1 MTTKQMRVI
10 RLTKPGEWEATN
22 IARPTASLRKGEV
35 LLKVKK
41 IGVCG
46 TDLHA
51 FKGSQPFFNY
61 PRILG
66 HELAVEVMDIAEDV
80 TNITI
85 GDHCC
90 VEPYYNDI
98 VGQAVRR
105 GQTNCG
111 EYLQV
116 LGVHV
121 DGGMQDYFIY
131 PAKFLHP
138 SSTLSE
144 DQLLL
149 IEPLA
154 IGSHAV
160 DRAQISKEDIVLVIG
175 AGPIGLGAI
184 VFAKLSG
191 ARIIAMDIDDRKLEK
206 CKKITG
212 ISESVNAKGD
222 VPAILKEMLNGD
234 LPTIVLDA
242 TGSAESMMN
251 TFNYVAAGGTI
262 VFIGLFTGDVTFND
276 PHFHKKELTLK
287 ASRAAMSGDFIKII
301 KLMESG
307 EIDTQ
312 SFITHR
318 IKFDD
323 VTTEFEKLYSYNG
336 DLIKAVIEME

>member
-1 MTTKQMRVI
+1 MRVI
-10 RLTKPGEWEATN
+10 RLNKPGEWEAFSTPMLN
-22 IARPTASLRKGEV
+22 SSLQKGEA

-51 FKGSQPFFNY
+51 FRGSQPFFNY

-80 TNITI
+80 SNVSV
-85 GDHCC
+85 GNLCC

-98 VGQAVRR
+98 IGQAARR
-105 GQTNCG
+105 GKTNCG
-111 EYLQV
+111 EHLQV

-138 SSTLSE
+138 STILSD
-144 DQLLL
+144 DQLVL

-160 DRAQISKEDIVLVIG
+160 DSAQILKEDIVLVIG
-175 AGPIGLGAI
+175 AGPIGLSTI
-184 VFAKLSG
+184 LFAKLSG
-191 ARIIAMDIDDRKLEK
+191 ARIIVMDIDDDKIEK

-212 ISESVNAKGD
+212 ISETINAKGD
-222 VPAILKEMLNGD
+222 VIKSLNKMLNGD
-234 LPTIVLDA
+234 LPTVVLDA
-242 TGSAESMMN
+242 TGNSESMMN

-276 PHFHKKELTLK
+276 PNFHKKELTLK
-287 ASRAAMSGDFIKII
+287 ASRAAMSGDFKKII
-301 KLMESG
+301 DLMESG
-307 EIDTQ
+307 KIDAT

-318 IKFDD
+318 IKFDE
-323 VTTEFEKLYSYNG
+323 VITEFEKLYTYNG
-336 DLIKAVIEME
+336 DLIKAVVEMD

>member
-1 MTTKQMRVI
+1 MIIQNKRVI
-10 RLTKPGEWEATN
+10 RLSKPGEWEACSTPMPCRN
-22 IARPTASLRKGEV
+22 LRNGEA
-35 LLKVKK
+35 LIKVKK

-51 FKGSQPFFNY
+51 FKGSQPFFKY

-66 HELAVEVMDIAEDV
+66 HELAVEVIDIAEDV
-80 TNITI
+80 TNVSV
-85 GDHCC
+85 GNLCC
-90 VEPYYNDI
+90 VEPYYNEI
-98 VGQAVRR
+98 IGQAVRR
-105 GQTNCG
+105 GRTNCG
-111 EYLQV
+111 EHLQV

-138 SSTLSE
+138 SATLSE

-184 VFAKLSG
+184 LFAKLSG
-191 ARIIAMDIDDRKLEK
+191 ARIIVMDIDDSKLEK

-212 ISESVNAKGD
+212 ISETINAQGD
-222 VPAILKEMLNGD
+222 VGAILHDVLNGD

-242 TGSAESMMN
+242 TGDAKSMMN

-262 VFIGLFTGDVTFND
+262 VFIGLFTGEVTFND
-276 PHFHKKELTLK
+276 PNFHKKELTLK
-287 ASRAAMSGDFIKII
+287 ASRAAMPGDFKKII
-301 KLMESG
+301 ELMESG
-307 EIDTQ
+307 KIDAR

-318 IKFDD
+318 IKFDE
-323 VTTEFEKLYSYNG
+323 VTTEFEKLFTYDG
-336 DLIKAVIEME
+336 ELIKAVIEME

>member
-1 MTTKQMRVI
+1 MILNTMRVI
-10 RLTKPGEWEATN
+10 RLNKPGEWETFN
-22 IARPTASLRKGEV
+22 TPMPYGKLQSGEA
-35 LLKVKK
+35 LIKVKK

-51 FKGSQPFFNY
+51 FKGSQPFFKY

-66 HELAVEVMDIAEDV
+66 HELAVEVMDIADDV
-80 TNITI
+80 TNVSI
-85 GDHCC
+85 GDRCC

-111 EYLQV
+111 EHLQV

-131 PAKFLHP
+131 PAKFLHA

-144 DQLLL
+144 DQLVM

-175 AGPIGLGAI
+175 AGPIGLATI
-184 VFAKLSG
+184 LFAKCSG
-191 ARIIAMDIDDRKLEK
+191 ARIVAMDIVESKLEK
-206 CKKITG
+206 CKAITG
-212 ISESVNAKGD
+212 ISETINAKGN
-222 VPAILKEMLNGD
+222 VVASLSEMLKGD

-242 TGSAESMMN
+242 TGDAQSMMN

-276 PHFHKKELTLK
+276 PNFHKKELTLK
-287 ASRAAMSGDFIKII
+287 ASRAAMPGDFKKII
-301 KLMESG
+301 ELMESG
-307 EIDTQ
+307 KIDAR

-318 IKFDD
+318 IKFDE
-323 VTTEFEKLYSYNG
+323 VTTEFEKLFTYDG
-336 DLIKAVIEME
+336 ELIKAVIEME

>member
-1 MTTKQMRVI
+1 MRVI
-10 RLTKPGEWEATN
+10 TLTKPGEWEATN
-22 IARPTASLRKGEV
+22 IARPTASLKNGEA

-66 HELAVEVMDIAEDV
+66 HELAVEVMDIAPDV
-80 TNITI
+80 TNINI
-85 GDHCC
+85 GDLCC

-98 VGQAVRR
+98 IGQAVRR

-111 EYLQV
+111 EHLQV

-138 SSTLSE
+138 SSMLSE

-191 ARIIAMDIDDRKLEK
+191 ARIIAMDIDDKKLEK

-212 ISESVNAKGD
+212 ISESVIARGD

-234 LPTIVLDA
+234 
-242 TGSAESMMN
+242 
-251 TFNYVAAGGTI
+251 
-262 VFIGLFTGDVTFND
+262 
-276 PHFHKKELTLK
+276 
-287 ASRAAMSGDFIKII
+287 
-301 KLMESG
+301 
-307 EIDTQ
+307 EIDAALGLPIA
-312 SFITHR
+312 S
-318 IKFDD
+318 
-323 VTTEFEKLYSYNG
+323 
-336 DLIKAVIEME
+336 A

>member
-1 MTTKQMRVI
+1 MILKTMRVI
-10 RLTKPGEWEATN
+10 RLNKPGEWESF
-22 IARPTASLRKGEV
+22 TAPMLKSSLQKGEA

-41 IGVCG
+41 IGICG

-51 FKGSQPFFNY
+51 FKGSQPFFTY

-66 HELAVEVMDIAEDV
+66 HELAVEVMEIGEDV
-80 TNITI
+80 SNISI
-85 GDHCC
+85 GDLCC

-98 VGQAVRR
+98 IGQAVRR
-105 GQTNCG
+105 GKNNCG
-111 EYLQV
+111 EHLQV

-160 DRAQISKEDIVLVIG
+160 DRAQILKEDIVLIIG
-175 AGPIGLGAI
+175 AGPIGLATI
-184 VFAKLSG
+184 LFAKLSG
-191 ARIIAMDIDDRKLEK
+191 ARIIAMDIDDGKLEK

-212 ISESVNAKGD
+212 ITETINAKGD
-222 VPAILKEMLNGD
+222 VITNLTEMLNGD
-234 LPTIVLDA
+234 LPTIVMDA
-242 TGSAESMMN
+242 TGNANSMMK
-251 TFNYVAAGGTI
+251 TFNYIAAGGTI
-262 VFIGLFTGDVTFND
+262 VFVGLFTGEVTFND
-276 PHFHKKELTLK
+276 PNFHKKELTLK
-287 ASRAAMSGDFIKII
+287 ASRAALSTDFKKII
-301 KLMESG
+301 ELMESG
-307 EIDTQ
+307 KIDAR

-318 IKFDD
+318 IKFDQ
-323 VTTEFEKLYSYNG
+323 VTTQFEKLYSYSD
-336 DLIKAVIEME
+336 DLVKAVIEMD